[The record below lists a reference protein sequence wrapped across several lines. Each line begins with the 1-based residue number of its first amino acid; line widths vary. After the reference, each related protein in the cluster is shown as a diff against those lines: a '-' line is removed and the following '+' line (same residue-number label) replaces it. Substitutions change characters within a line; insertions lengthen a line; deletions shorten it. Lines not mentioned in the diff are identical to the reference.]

1 MKDAVI
7 SQNKESKNFCAFRYA
22 SVVLIASTDMVK
34 VCGSFFQKI
43 TAALLALFPFIELPQ
58 QHS

>member
-1 MKDAVI
+1 
-7 SQNKESKNFCAFRYA
+7 
-22 SVVLIASTDMVK
+22 MVK